1 MLRDKVSSAKRVI
14 PLGRHEPLEIK
25 GKEVVER
32 LRVRDLDTGKERDL
46 RVDGVFI
53 EIGLFPNSDFMLDLA
68 DTNVDGEVHVTGRTD
83 TGVRGVFAAGDVTD
97 NQDKQ
102 IVVAAGEGA
111 QAAIAAFEY
120 LISQR

>member
-1 MLRDKVSSAKRVI
+1 MS
-14 PLGRHEPLEIK
+14 
-25 GKEVVER
+25 
-32 LRVRDLDTGKERDL
+32 
-46 RVDGVFI
+46 
-53 EIGLFPNSDFMLDLA
+53 
-68 DTNVDGEVHVTGRTD
+68 TGRSD

-111 QAAIAAFEY
+111 KAAIAAFEY